1 MCGGGPSSTSTSSS
15 TSKSIVPKYIEKA
28 GKANLS
34 AANDYYNRFK
44 NDTPLTRQAFGS
56 IVENSNWANDYMMP
70 YQQQLIQS
78 LYEGGGLGEGADYIR
93 DAYGQ
98 ASNAYQPYL
107 QEGYLDP
114 MTNPYLQPA
123 IEAARSSSFNDVAD
137 RFHKA
142 GRSFSG
148 AESGA
153 YGTAATNAALPM
165 LLGQYNQ
172 NVGAQQG
179 AAQGLLSGATGA
191 SSGLTQAQQ
200 AVLQA
205 KMAAPG
211 QIGNLNIPENMLLG
225 IADRRQQSAQ
235 DALNM
240 RIAALSGTP
249 YSTTTTN
256 SGTGSS
262 QQFSD
267 PFQTMLGGGL
277 GLLGMFM

>member
-1 MCGGGPSSTSTSSS
+1 MCGGGPTTTTGG
-15 TSKSIVPKYIEKA
+15 TSKVEVPEYIRKA
-28 GKANLS
+28 SKGNIG
-34 AANDYYNRFK
+34 AANQYASQYG

-78 LYEGGGLGEGADYIR
+78 LYEGGGMGEGADYIR

-107 QEGYLDP
+107 SEGYLDP

-179 AAQGLLSGATGA
+179 AAQGLLAGATGA

-225 IADRRQQSAQ
+225 IADRRQQSALQ
-235 DALNM
+235 GLNAK
-240 RIAALSGTP
+240 IAALSGAP
-249 YSTTTTN
+249 FASTTTT
-256 SGTGSS
+256 SGTTS
-262 QQFSD
+262 QQSD